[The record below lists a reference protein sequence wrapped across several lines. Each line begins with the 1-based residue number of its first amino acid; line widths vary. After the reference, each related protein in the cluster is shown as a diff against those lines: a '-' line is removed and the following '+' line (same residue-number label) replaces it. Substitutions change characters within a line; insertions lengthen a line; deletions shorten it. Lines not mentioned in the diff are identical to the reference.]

1 MDRAQRDTRTFAF
14 NMSGIDAED
23 PSNAPWVS
31 AEWNPSNTPPFVKS
45 MTIFLYQVPIVVP
58 ILVLLASIY
67 LVIAPF
73 YEAPL
78 ESFFCL
84 LFILAGIPVYLIFV
98 YFDIVPRSFFAAI
111 GKLFF
116 LYLFYFFTNVKRN
129 LYVRNLKL
137 WLMVLTSARFIWRNV
152 ELPWAS

>member
-1 MDRAQRDTRTFAF
+1 MDRAQRDTGTFAF

-23 PSNAPWVS
+23 LSNAPWVS

-45 MTIFLYQVPIVVP
+45 MTILIYQVPIVVP

-116 LYLFYFFTNVKRN
+116 LYLFFFFTNVKRN

>member
-1 MDRAQRDTRTFAF
+1 
-14 NMSGIDAED
+14 
-23 PSNAPWVS
+23 
-31 AEWNPSNTPPFVKS
+31 

-84 LFILAGIPVYLIFV
+84 LFILAGIPVYLLFV
-98 YFDIVPRSFFAAI
+98 FFDIVPRSFFSAI
-111 GKLFF
+111 GKLFSISF
-116 LYLFYFFTNVKRN
+116 FFTGVKRN
-129 LYVRNLKL
+129 LYVSNLKL
-137 WLMVLTSARFIWRNV
+137 WLMARFIWRKV
-152 ELPWAS
+152 KPHWAS

>member
-1 MDRAQRDTRTFAF
+1 
-14 NMSGIDAED
+14 
-23 PSNAPWVS
+23 
-31 AEWNPSNTPPFVKS
+31 
-45 MTIFLYQVPIVVP
+45 MTIFLCQVPIVVP
-58 ILVLLASIY
+58 ILVLLASFY

-116 LYLFYFFTNVKRN
+116 LYLFIIFFTNVKRN

-137 WLMVLTSARFIWRNV
+137 WLMVLT
-152 ELPWAS
+152 

>member
-1 MDRAQRDTRTFAF
+1 MKQRDIGTFAF
-14 NMSGIDAED
+14 NMSGTEAEN
-23 PSNAPWVS
+23 PSNVPWVS
-31 AEWNPSNTPPFVKS
+31 AEWNPSNTTPFVKS

-111 GKLFF
+111 GKLFC
-116 LYLFYFFTNVKRN
+116 LSLF
-129 LYVRNLKL
+129 
-137 WLMVLTSARFIWRNV
+137 S
-152 ELPWAS
+152 

>member
-1 MDRAQRDTRTFAF
+1 
-14 NMSGIDAED
+14 
-23 PSNAPWVS
+23 
-31 AEWNPSNTPPFVKS
+31 
-45 MTIFLYQVPIVVP
+45 MTISLYQVPIVVP

-116 LYLFYFFTNVKRN
+116 LYLLFFLLT
-129 LYVRNLKL
+129 LKEIFTC
-137 WLMVLTSARFIWRNV
+137 VI
-152 ELPWAS
+152 